1 MDDLIHVNERWYVSA
16 TSPRAD
22 ARTRVL
28 KHGDAFAVFDR
39 LGDIQPAGLGE
50 QGLYRDGTRFLSRL
64 EFSVSGVP
72 LLLLNSAVSRDNNA
86 FSVDLTLPEI
96 AAPGGGIPRDSVHI
110 RRSKQ
115 LCDGVLYE
123 TVELMNYAQEP
134 VNLQLAL
141 NLAAD
146 YSDIFEVRGQTRA
159 QRGTALPTALSGD
172 GLRLGYHGLDARPRY
187 TQIRFD
193 PVPDRLVE
201 DGAGFDLVLQPRE
214 PVVLRWS
221 IACDLDAP
229 AEHAAAAVCPP
240 PAQAHG
246 SRLGRM
252 LYSSN
257 EQFNEWLGRSA
268 ADLELLVSHTPY
280 GPYPY
285 AGVPWFS
292 TAFGRD
298 GIITALQ
305 TLWLWPELAR
315 GVLHYL
321 AAHQSQQLDRSREAQ
336 PGKILHEMRGGEMA
350 ALREIPFG
358 SYYGTADAT
367 PLFVVL
373 AAEYHGRTGDEAT
386 LRALWPAVEAALDW
400 IDRYGDVD
408 GDGFVEYQ
416 RQTADGLE
424 QQGWKDSFDSISHA
438 DGAPATGA
446 IALCEVQAYVYAAR
460 CGAARLA
467 RVLGQHERAVQLEA
481 AAAQLRR
488 RFNEAFWC
496 EDIGSYA
503 LALDGR
509 KQACRVRASNAGHAL
524 WAGIAE
530 PAQAATLAKTLLAPG
545 SFSGW
550 GLRTLAEREA
560 RYNPMSYHN
569 GSVWPHDNA
578 IVMAGLAR
586 YGFHDEALRVF
597 TGLFDASLNMELMRL
612 PELFCG
618 FPRRDGEGPTLYPVA
633 CAPQAWAAGSV
644 FQMLQNCLGLSFS
657 LEPPQLRF
665 ERPRLPVWIDTL
677 EIRDLPVGEAR
688 IDLALRRHEND
699 VSVNV
704 LRQSAPLRVAVLI

>member
-1 MDDLIHVNERWYVSA
+1 MDDMIHVNERWYVSA
-16 TSPRAD
+16 SSPRAD

-28 KHGDAFAVFDR
+28 KHGDAFALFDR

-64 EFSVSGVP
+64 EFSVSDVP

-123 TVELMNYAQEP
+123 TVEMMNYAQRP

-159 QRGTALPTALSGD
+159 QRGTALPTAISGD
-172 GLRLGYHGLDARPRY
+172 GLRLGYRGLDARPRY

-201 DGAGFDLVLQPRE
+201 DGASFDLVLQPRE
-214 PVVLRWS
+214 SVILRWS
-221 IACDLDAP
+221 IACDLDTP
-229 AEHAAAAVCPP
+229 AEHAVAAVCPS
-240 PAQAHG
+240 PAQANG

-268 ADLELLVSHTPY
+268 ADLELLVSQTPQ

-321 AAHQSQQLDRSREAQ
+321 AAHQSRQLDRSREAE
-336 PGKILHEMRGGEMA
+336 PGKILHEVRGGEMA
-350 ALREIPFG
+350 ALREIPFD

-373 AAEYHGRTGDEAT
+373 AAQYHGRTGDEAT

-400 IDRYGDVD
+400 VDRYGDID

-467 RVLGQHERAVQLEA
+467 RALGQHERAVQLEA
-481 AAAQLRR
+481 AAAQLKQ

-496 EDIGSYA
+496 ADIGSYA
-503 LALDGR
+503 LALDGH
-509 KQACRVRASNAGHAL
+509 KQPCRVRASNSGHAL

-530 PAQAATLAKTLLAPG
+530 PAQAAALAKTLLAPS

-550 GLRTLAEREA
+550 GLRTLSEREA

-644 FQMLQNCLGLSFS
+644 FQMLQNCLGLTFS

-704 LRQSAPLRVAVLI
+704 LRQSAPLQVAVLI

>member
-50 QGLYRDGTRFLSRL
+50 QGLYRDGTRFLS
-64 EFSVSGVP
+64 G
-72 LLLLNSAVSRDNNA
+72 
-86 FSVDLTLPEI
+86 LTAELSSSS
-96 AAPGGGIPRDSVHI
+96 GIPRDSVHI

-172 GLRLGYHGLDARPRY
+172 GLRLGYRGLDARPRY

-229 AEHAAAAVCPP
+229 AEHVAAAVCPP
-240 PAQAHG
+240 PARTHG

-268 ADLELLVSHTPY
+268 ADLELLVSQTPY

-424 QQGWKDSFDSISHA
+424 QQGWKDSFDSISRA

-467 RVLGQHERAVQLEA
+467 RALGQHERAAQLEA

-586 YGFHDEALRVF
+586 YGFHDQALRVF
-597 TGLFDASLNMELMRL
+597 TGLFDASLHMELMRL

-644 FQMLQNCLGLSFS
+644 FQMLQSCLGLSFS

-677 EIRDLPVGEAR
+677 EIHDLPVGEAR

-704 LRQSAPLRVAVLI
+704 LRQSAPLQVAVLI